1 MKKTLIVLLTLILTA
16 CSADE
21 LSRNR
26 QIWEDADISHYRFQ
40 LRISCFCSFMEQMPL
55 TVEVRDGEVVA
66 MTANDG
72 TLVAADDLSYK
83 FFDRLGTIDRLFAE
97 LERALKERGR
107 GDINITYDASL
118 GYPVKASI
126 DYIKQAVDDELYIEI
141 SGFEALP

>member
-1 MKKTLIVLLTLILTA
+1 
-16 CSADE
+16 
-21 LSRNR
+21 
-26 QIWEDADISHYRFQ
+26 
-40 LRISCFCSFMEQMPL
+40 MEQMPL
-55 TVEVRDGEVVA
+55 TVEVRDGKVVV

-72 TLVAADDLSYK
+72 TPVATDDLSYK
-83 FFDRLGTIDRLFAE
+83 FFDSLGTIDRLFAE